1 MVAQNSQETTES
13 LKAAALLAQ
22 NLERSQLK
30 DKTRVYSLAKQL
42 GLSSRELV
50 AQLKDMGLK
59 KSAQSSLSREEAGQ
73 VLDAVANAAAV
84 ADAPAGDTTEAS
96 AEDPEDK
103 PAAQPEENPDEKP
116 EKKPAKKRAKRA
128 RKATRKSA
136 APAPEEP
143 ADTAESEE
151 GGQSTED
158 EEPLRHRVRKNV
170 DNEISQIED
179 KVEASLAQAAAETG
193 AATEDSEHAEAEVPE
208 AAEATE
214 EAEKASASGFDTGTV
229 DAAKLH
235 EALAEAGE
243 DFEDDYYAPHIVPRA
258 ESEEDSGH
266 YDFAPIFM
274 APQLDE
280 AAAFAPALD
289 AAEEDSSADD
299 SASDD
304 NEDAADSAAES
315 REHSGSDRGS
325 GKPEGRRRGRRGASR
340 GRGAGAKREEQA
352 DEPEHIEEP
361 KAIRGSTRIEAQKRR
376 RAELREKGRTRQH
389 IVSQA
394 EFLARREAVERT
406 MVVRDKEREDGA
418 GIITQVGVLEDD
430 LLVEHFVTTES
441 QASLIGN
448 IYLGRVQNVLPSME
462 AAFVDIGQGRNGV
475 LYAGEIDWRK
485 TKLHGRARKVENA
498 LKSGDQVLVQVAK
511 DPIGHKGAR
520 LTTQI
525 SLAGRY
531 LVYVPGGRSAGISR
545 KLPAP
550 ERKRLKDILG
560 HVVPGDGGAI
570 IRTAA
575 ENVPEKAIATDV
587 NRLHSRWEDIV
598 AHAKKEKSSKGA
610 KPVTMYEEPNM
621 LIKVVR
627 DLFNED
633 FTELIVDG
641 KRSFNTVRA
650 YVDSMAPD
658 LADRV
663 VRYRAKDHGE
673 QDAFDAYRIDE
684 QLHKAL
690 SRKVWL
696 PSGGTLVIDRT
707 EAMTVIDVNTGKFT
721 GSGGNLEETVTR
733 NNLEAAEEIV
743 RQMRLRDLG
752 GMIVVDFIDMV
763 LPENQDL
770 VLRRLKEALGRD
782 RTRHQVSEVT
792 SLGLVQMTR
801 KRLGTGLVETFSTEC
816 ECCNGRGIIIH
827 QYPVDEAEDD
837 QRSKHSG
844 RKSKAHKKQHHDPQQ
859 HPTAVAMHKHELDD
873 APESS
878 SKPKRFKKT
887 QAPVYGTESEEAARE
902 SAKTSLED
910 LVANVVVD
918 ERGPAQSH
926 AGSEEHS
933 GDHDRS
939 KERGRGR
946 GRPRA
951 RKHTQTEVSD
961 IEAIAY
967 AAADNAAESDEAQEF
982 NSYVPDADTDAD
994 SGAIAQVH
1002 PGAGAG
1008 SKRGKKPRRATRRSK
1023 ATRTAAGG
1031 EQKITEKATATET
1044 ATEKT
1049 YDEAVAEFEASP
1061 RRKRRT
1067 RGNSRS
1073 DRRPQP
1079 QDFAVSGD
1087 HDSADTDGNASGAE
1101 AQHGQQ
1107 ASREERKARGRGRRR
1122 SVRTQ
1127 QAKRRTTSR
1136 VPHEVKEKAQEH
1148 EHKQAGGSAE
1158 QRHEKAAGAARA
1170 GRAGGKGRGRRRA
1183 VRQAAPKK
1191 AVAENPKVA
1200 KTAPGR
1206 STQQDGSSDRS
1217 GAGQRAATGDTKVL
1231 RRGKKR
1237 AVRKKGT
1244 SASAKAPKG
1253 QDNAAQSQ
1261 AAGSGAPQEN
1271 ARAKSGRGRRRV
1283 ARRSTS

>member
-1 MVAQNSQETTES
+1 MVAQNSQKTTEN

-84 ADAPAGDTTEAS
+84 ADAPAGDTTEAP
-96 AEDPEDK
+96 AEEPEEK
-103 PAAQPEENPDEKP
+103 VAAQPEENPDEEK

-143 ADTAESEE
+143 VDTAESGE
-151 GGQSTED
+151 GEQSMED
-158 EEPLRHRVRKNV
+158 EEHLRHRVRKNV

-193 AATEDSEHAEAEVPE
+193 AATEDAQHAEAEVPE
-208 AAEATE
+208 AAEATQ
-214 EAEKASASGFDTGTV
+214 EAEKAPASGFDTGTV

-274 APQLDE
+274 APQQDE
-280 AAAFAPALD
+280 AAAFAPTLD
-289 AAEEDSSADD
+289 AAEEDFSAEDT
-299 SASDD
+299 ASDD

-315 REHSGSDRGS
+315 REHSGPDRGS

-394 EFLARREAVERT
+394 EFLARREAVQRT

-560 HVVPGDGGAI
+560 RVVPGDGGAI

-575 ENVPEKAIATDV
+575 ENVPEEAIATDV

-663 VRYRAKDHGE
+663 VRYRAKDHGG
-673 QDAFDAYRIDE
+673 QDAFEAYRIDE

-827 QYPVDEAEDD
+827 QYPVDEAEEE

-844 RKSKAHKKQHHDPQQ
+844 RKSKQHKKPHHDPQQ
-859 HPTAVAMHKHELDD
+859 HPAAVAMHKHELDD
-873 APESS
+873 APGS

-887 QAPVYGTESEEAARE
+887 EAPVYGTEREDSARE
-902 SAKTSLED
+902 TAQAAKTSLED

-918 ERGPAQSH
+918 ERGTDESDFGAQ
-926 AGSEEHS
+926 AQ
-933 GDHDRS
+933 DRDEDRG
-939 KERGRGR
+939 KERGGGLGR
-946 GRPRA
+946 VRA
-951 RKHTQTEVSD
+951 HKKSQAEVSD

-967 AAADNAAESDEAQEF
+967 AAADNAAESDEVQEF

-994 SGAIAQVH
+994 SGAVAKAH

-1008 SKRGKKPRRATRRSK
+1008 SRRSKKPRRATRRSR
-1023 ATRTAAGG
+1023 ASRAAEGAEHKLPEQS
-1031 EQKITEKATATET
+1031 EQKAA
-1044 ATEKT
+1044 EKT
-1049 YDEAVAEFEASP
+1049 YEEAVAEFESSP

-1073 DRRPQP
+1073 DKRPQP
-1079 QDFAVSGD
+1079 QDFAVSGEKD
-1087 HDSADTDGNASGAE
+1087 ANADAVSGAASDADSAEAPKAE
-1101 AQHGQQ
+1101 K
-1107 ASREERKARGRGRRR
+1107 ERKGRGRGHGRRR

-1127 QAKRRTTSR
+1127 ASKRRATSR
-1136 VPHEVKEKAQEH
+1136 VPHEVKAKTEEH
-1148 EHKQAGGSAE
+1148 EREQAGGSAE
-1158 QRHEKAAGAARA
+1158 QRHEKAAGTVRA
-1170 GRAGGKGRGRRRA
+1170 GRASGNGRGRGRRRA
-1183 VRQAAPKK
+1183 VRHSAPKK
-1191 AVAENPKVA
+1191 AVADNPKAA
-1200 KTAPGR
+1200 KRAE
-1206 STQQDGSSDRS
+1206 DRS
-1217 GAGQRAATGDTKVL
+1217 PESAASGTPAASGDVKVL

-1237 AVRKKGT
+1237 AVRKTG
-1244 SASAKAPKG
+1244 ASARARAPKTQDNDANKQSTVSG
-1253 QDNAAQSQ
+1253 ANQDNAK
-1261 AAGSGAPQEN
+1261 
-1271 ARAKSGRGRRRV
+1271 AKSGRGRRRV
-1283 ARRSTS
+1283 ARRSKS